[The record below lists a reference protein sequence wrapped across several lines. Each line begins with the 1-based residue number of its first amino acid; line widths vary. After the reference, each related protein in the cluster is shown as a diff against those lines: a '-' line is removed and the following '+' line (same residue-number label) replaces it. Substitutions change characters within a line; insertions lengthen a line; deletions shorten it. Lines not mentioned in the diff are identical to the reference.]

1 MYDIGME
8 KYFVNM
14 KVMSDITRE
23 INLKKEITREN
34 VSIHIWPHISMYIR
48 ITNKNR
54 KTENGQGG
62 GMETTVFENSKKN
75 NK

>member
-1 MYDIGME
+1 ME

-34 VSIHIWPHISMYIR
+34 VSIHI
-48 ITNKNR
+48 
-54 KTENGQGG
+54 
-62 GMETTVFENSKKN
+62 
-75 NK
+75 